1 MPHWRALV
9 DSRFL
14 NHAALDGKDCTVKI
28 RDIKVAEVETNIGK
42 SNKAHMFFDGKQKPM
57 LCGVTVLSTIAKLYG
72 DDYKGWIG
80 KSITIYPTV
89 IETTKG
95 ATGALRVRPKAP
107 GAKAEPA
114 REPGGEG

>member
-28 RDIKVAEVETNIGK
+28 RDIKMAEVETNIGK
-42 SNKAHMFFDGKQKPM
+42 GNKAHMFFDGKQKPM

-72 DDYKGWIG
+72 DDYKAWIG

-95 ATGALRVRPKAP
+95 ATGALRVRPKVP
-107 GAKAEPA
+107 SAKPESA
-114 REPGGEG
+114 REPGDQG